1 MLTSCTAF
9 TCLFNRN
16 WSACTQGMITLERPG
31 RIRGITW
38 TTNALAQI
46 YYDKTL
52 HVGGVQWDASGLL
65 ASFQIEC
72 CILAAQG

>member
-1 MLTSCTAF
+1 M
-9 TCLFNRN
+9 
-16 WSACTQGMITLERPG
+16 QGMITLERPG

-52 HVGGVQWDASGLL
+52 HVGDVLL
-65 ASFQIEC
+65 EC
-72 CILAAQG
+72 WLLICQVKPSRLPLCSLFG